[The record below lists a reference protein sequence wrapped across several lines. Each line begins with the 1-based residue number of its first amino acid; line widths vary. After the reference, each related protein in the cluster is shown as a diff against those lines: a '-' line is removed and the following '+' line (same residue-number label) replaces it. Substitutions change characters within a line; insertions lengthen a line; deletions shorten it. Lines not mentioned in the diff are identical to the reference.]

1 MTTQAPAELPRPRF
15 GVGAALRLALA
26 LGIVGLLGW
35 KIVQQWPTI
44 RDLRPSPAPFDA
56 IAAVLL
62 LVLAYAGLPVAYAAL
77 LRETGLYRAAHRL
90 FYARVWLQAYL
101 YRYVPGKVM
110 LAVERVR
117 LGRLAGIS
125 TKHQLLLLLWETILL
140 MAGAAAIVAPA
151 LALSKG
157 AAGGTALPWLVGG
170 LAATVVGLLTLPWL
184 LRTLDRIPALHR
196 RVGALSELKLSGLGQ
211 LRVTLVYAVVW
222 LGFGGSWFFF
232 CRWFV
237 PLELSQLPQLAF
249 WYVAA
254 YVVAF
259 VSGIAPGGVGVRE
272 GLLVLGLAPVFG
284 EAQAL
289 ALAVAGRVFSTVI
302 ELLCIAAATLIPAP
316 PEQRP

>member
-1 MTTQAPAELPRPRF
+1 MTSPTPAELPRPRF
-15 GVGAALRLALA
+15 GVGAAMRLALA
-26 LGIVGLLGW
+26 LGIVGFLGW

-44 RDLRPSPAPFDA
+44 RALRPDPGPVDGAL
-56 IAAVLL
+56 AVGL

-77 LRETGLYRAAHRL
+77 LRETGLYRAEHRL
-90 FYARVWLQAYL
+90 FYARIWLQAYL

-117 LGRLAGIS
+117 LGHLAGIS
-125 TKHQLLLLLWETILL
+125 TKHQLLLLGWETILL

-151 LALSKG
+151 LALSRG
-157 AAGGTALPWLVGG
+157 AAGGAALPWLLAGLGATVIGLLIFPRL
-170 LAATVVGLLTLPWL
+170 LAA
-184 LRTLDRIPALHR
+184 LDRVPAIHR
-196 RVGALSELKLSGLGQ
+196 RVGALSELRLPFAGQ

-237 PLELSQLPQLAF
+237 PLDWTQLPQLAF

-302 ELLCIAAATLIPAP
+302 ELACIAASTLIRAPPAP
-316 PEQRP
+316 RP